1 MLFGR
6 DVECA
11 RIDALLDAGR
21 GRRSASLVLWGEA
34 GVGKSALLE
43 YAVEQAEGFR
53 VLRTLGLES
62 EAELAFAGVQQL
74 LHPVM
79 HSIAELPALQSRAL
93 RRALAIEEG
102 SAPDRLTVSVATLS
116 LLAAAAEELP
126 LLCIV
131 DDAHWLDQSSCEVL
145 TFAARRLYAEGVV
158 MLFAARTP
166 ETSVFL
172 APGLPD
178 LFVHGLAAADARAL
192 LGATA
197 PDIADRTADQLVEL
211 THGNPLALLEIPRSL
226 SKELRAGRAVLD
238 EPLPVAAEVERSFLA
253 RANALSGAARRALLL
268 VAAGDPSDADALWRA
283 LAAERLDG
291 EAVLEAEQAGLLLP
305 GRLGFCHPLARS
317 AIYQIARPAD
327 RRTAHARLAEAT
339 DEPDRRAWQLAAT
352 TDGPNEAVAAALED
366 AAAVARRRGG
376 VAAEA
381 KALERAAQL
390 TADIEARARRRFKAA
405 LAAEAAGWFEQAET
419 MLSQVAELTED
430 AELRAQ
436 AVARR
441 SYLLS
446 DRGEF
451 DRGYALA
458 VDEAEHARARE
469 AAFVLTGGAIMALLH
484 SLDIRACL
492 AVAERAWEHA
502 GAAAETD
509 LDLRGM
515 RSRTRILAG
524 RTEGAVAFVRSSLD
538 RVGVGTLLAID
549 FGTDLFYLE
558 DYPRAREALERVV
571 EHARGADATGV
582 LSYALDQLAKLET
595 RVDNLTRAYALE
607 LECLQITEPLGNDVA
622 RAASLAW
629 LGLVEAMLGR
639 RESREHAE
647 AALAIANGHRD
658 SYNIVRARGA
668 LGLEALG
675 RRDAAAAV
683 EWLEPAVRMLE
694 KGGIGNPNVFRLEAD
709 LVEALT
715 RLGLPERAEPHLA
728 RFDKQARSTRSPW
741 SGAAAARCR
750 AFLSAD
756 GELRGAFET
765 ALRLHDHDP
774 SAFERARTEL
784 CYGARLRRCGERRA
798 AREQLRSALTTFDR
812 VGAQP
817 WAEHARIEL
826 RASGEHIHRRAP
838 SDTERLTPQELQIAL
853 LVAEGLT
860 NRDVGARLF
869 LSPKTVEFHLTR
881 IYRKLDIHSRSQLVR
896 RVVDS
901 ERPPASRGMG
911 AS

>member
-43 YAVEQAEGFR
+43 YAVERAEGFR
-53 VLRTLGLES
+53 VLRALGVES
-62 EAELAFAGVQQL
+62 EAELAFAGAQQML
-74 LHPVM
+74 RPVID
-79 HSIAELPALQSRAL
+79 SLTELPVVQASAL
-93 RRALAIEEG
+93 RRALAIEDG
-102 SAPDRLTVSVATLS
+102 SAPDRLTVCAATLS
-116 LLAAAAEELP
+116 LLAAAAEEQP

-131 DDAHWLDQSSCEVL
+131 DDAHWLDQSSYEVL
-145 TFAARRLYAEGVV
+145 TFAARRLDAEGVV
-158 MLFAARTP
+158 MLFAARAP

-172 APGLPD
+172 APGLPE
-178 LFVHGLAAADARAL
+178 LPLRGLAAADARVL

-197 PDIADRTADQLVEL
+197 PDIADRTADRLVEL
-211 THGNPLALLEIPRSL
+211 THGNPLALVEIPRSL
-226 SKELRAGRAVLD
+226 SEAHRAGRAQLD
-238 EPLPVAAEVERSFLA
+238 EPLPVAAEIERSFLA
-253 RANALSGAARRALLL
+253 RANALSGAAQRALIL

-283 LAAERLDG
+283 LAAERLDH
-291 EAVLEAEQAGLLLP
+291 EAVPEVEQAGLLLS
-305 GRLGFCHPLARS
+305 GRLEFCHPLARS

-327 RRTAHARLAEAT
+327 RRAAHARLADAT
-339 DEPDRRAWQLAAT
+339 DEPDRRAWQLAAAT
-352 TDGPNEAVAAALED
+352 VGPNEAVAAALED
-366 AAAVARRRGG
+366 AAALARRRGG

-381 KALERAAQL
+381 KALARAAQL
-390 TADIEARARRRFKAA
+390 TPDIEARARRRFKAA

-419 MLSQVAELTED
+419 MLSQIVELTQEP
-430 AELRAQ
+430 ELRAQ
-436 AVARR
+436 AVTRR

-458 VDEAEHARARE
+458 VDEAEHAPARE

-484 SLDIRACL
+484 SLDIRAS
-492 AVAERAWEHA
+492 VTIAERAWQQA
-502 GAAAETD
+502 GDTAETD
-509 LDLRGM
+509 VDLCGM

-524 RTEGAVAFVRSSLD
+524 RTDGAVAFVRSSLD
-538 RVGVGTLLAID
+538 RVGAGTLLAID

-558 DYPRAREALERVV
+558 DYQRSRAVLERVG
-571 EHARGADATGV
+571 ERARAADAAGL
-582 LSYALDQLAKLET
+582 LSYGLDQLAKLET

-639 RESREHAE
+639 GESREHAE
-647 AALAIANGHRD
+647 AALEIANQHRD
-658 SYNIVRARGA
+658 AYNIVRARGA

-694 KGGIGNPNVFRLEAD
+694 KGGVGNPNVFRLEAD

-715 RLGLPERAEPHLA
+715 RLGVPERAESHLA
-728 RFDKQARSTRSPW
+728 RFEKQAQSTRSPW
-741 SGAAAARCR
+741 SRSAAARCR

-756 GELRGAFET
+756 GELGDAFVT

-784 CYGARLRRCGERRA
+784 CYGERLRRCGQRRA

-817 WAEHARIEL
+817 WADHARLEL
-826 RASGEHIHRRAP
+826 RASGEHIRRRDP

-860 NRDVGARLF
+860 NRDAAARLF

-881 IYRKLDIHSRSQLVR
+881 IYRKLDIHSRSELVR
-896 RVVDS
+896 RMIDS
-901 ERPPASRGMG
+901 GHNDQDRPAR
-911 AS
+911 